1 MNTLYVNG
9 HQDIQNG
16 RQRRARYIG
25 MGRPG
30 KIQPGPLEVQ
40 LGLVVRLNVSSATRG
55 RSDEACQCTT
65 GYSIRCTLCG
75 RCPQVDHSRYRMGS
89 VLKSNSRPMDPMVDL
104 SELARCSA
112 WKSPTV
118 RIGGGGMAKLLDRCG
133 CCRTAIPLAGRGVP
147 IFSMACE

>member
-30 KIQPGPLEVQ
+30 KKQPGPLEVQ
-40 LGLVVRLNVSSATRG
+40 LGLVVRLHVSSATPG
-55 RSDEACQCTT
+55 RSDEASQCTT
-65 GYSIRCTLCG
+65 GYSIRCTLRG
-75 RCPQVDHSRYRMGS
+75 RCPQVDHSRYRMGC
-89 VLKSNSRPMDPMVDL
+89 VVKSISRRLVPMVDM

-112 WKSPTV
+112 WNSPTV
-118 RIGGGGMAKLLDRCG
+118 RI
-133 CCRTAIPLAGRGVP
+133 
-147 IFSMACE
+147 